1 MPSLRASITVLAP
14 IVASTA
20 LAQQGDQQGEPQP
33 PLPAA
38 WLAVDSPAR
47 TPEQTLST
55 LRVADGFR
63 VELVACEP
71 MVVAPVAMAFHPD
84 GSLWVVQMPGY
95 MSDIDGSR
103 EREPV
108 GSIVRLRDRDGDGR
122 MDERQ
127 VVLESLVLPR
137 SIAFHRDGVLVI
149 EPPHLL
155 WVRDADGDGRAE
167 STTIVA
173 SGFAGLDSPEHAGNA
188 LTWCHDGSFVPSQHH
203 AGFVPDGSGVVA
215 FATPVEGQWGQAI
228 DDFGRLLVTPNSDP
242 LLIDL
247 VPRWMASRTLGA
259 STIPGVPQRVVED
272 LRTWPAHLTPGIN
285 RAYRAGMLQEGRLV
299 QVTAACGPVINRDIV
314 LGEALRGDAFVC
326 APCANAV
333 KHYRI
338 AEQGTGP
345 RGEPVPVGGEFLAST
360 CERFRPC
367 DLKIG
372 PDGALYV
379 ADISRGIIQHRIFMT
394 SFLRAQVE
402 QRGLDRPIDQGRIWR
417 VVPVDRPLRTA
428 VDLTKADDAAL
439 VTLIA
444 GPSGHLRDQASRL
457 VVERH
462 QARADTGR
470 HHDAASTAGATTP
483 ARVVAQ
489 DRADPPVQAVAT
501 AQLDAAEVDEA
512 GMAVRGSL
520 MELARGVQVDPAVRH
535 SAASTLMLLGAG
547 DHALVEALSFDRDA
561 RLRTDAAL
569 HAAGALHAGGAA
581 APSIAVLERL
591 AQDPDRVVALAALA
605 ALGEIPDDGMFIDAV
620 ARIAAVKSVLKQA
633 PLRAALASGIKG
645 RSMLLLDRA
654 TRAASA
660 PAPEDGST
668 VASAGAVTAP
678 AMDARD
684 AGVRA
689 LLQDAAAQ
697 VLAHGNERL
706 NEALLELAARAS
718 TTQPQV
724 ASAILDR
731 VASWTKPASKD
742 ARVLRMR
749 GQPVGWGELIASGP
763 RAVRAAAVL
772 VDPQLS
778 WPGRDGYAMPKVE
791 LSAEQRGRLL
801 FGNCVGCHQ
810 ASGAGMPPVYPPL
823 RDSPFVTGD
832 PTRLVRILL
841 HGLEGEVEVDGV
853 TYRGVMPA
861 APIRSDADLALLA
874 TWLRTQWGHASSAV
888 STEFVARVRSADG
901 SRAGAWTATSLES
914 APPIDGAP

>member
-38 WLAVDSPAR
+38 WLAVDSPAQ

-155 WVRDADGDGRAE
+155 WARDADGDGRAE
-167 STTIVA
+167 LMTIVA

-417 VVPVDRPLRTA
+417 VVPVDRPLRAA

-439 VTLIA
+439 VTHIA

-457 VVERH
+457 LVDR
-462 QARADTGR
+462 RAHPAGTDATG
-470 HHDAASTAGATTP
+470 AA
-483 ARVVAQ
+483 
-489 DRADPPVQAVAT
+489 VQ
-501 AQLDAAEVDEA
+501 
-512 GMAVRGSL
+512 RSL
-520 MELARGVQVDPAVRH
+520 TELARGVQVDPAVRH

-654 TRAASA
+654 ARAASA

>member
-1 MPSLRASITVLAP
+1 
-14 IVASTA
+14 
-20 LAQQGDQQGEPQP
+20 
-33 PLPAA
+33 
-38 WLAVDSPAR
+38 
-47 TPEQTLST
+47 
-55 LRVADGFR
+55 
-63 VELVACEP
+63 
-71 MVVAPVAMAFHPD
+71 
-84 GSLWVVQMPGY
+84 
-95 MSDIDGSR
+95 
-103 EREPV
+103 
-108 GSIVRLRDRDGDGR
+108 
-122 MDERQ
+122 
-127 VVLESLVLPR
+127 
-137 SIAFHRDGVLVI
+137 
-149 EPPHLL
+149 
-155 WVRDADGDGRAE
+155 
-167 STTIVA
+167 
-173 SGFAGLDSPEHAGNA
+173 
-188 LTWCHDGSFVPSQHH
+188 
-203 AGFVPDGSGVVA
+203 
-215 FATPVEGQWGQAI
+215 
-228 DDFGRLLVTPNSDP
+228 
-242 LLIDL
+242 
-247 VPRWMASRTLGA
+247 
-259 STIPGVPQRVVED
+259 
-272 LRTWPAHLTPGIN
+272 
-285 RAYRAGMLQEGRLV
+285 
-299 QVTAACGPVINRDIV
+299 
-314 LGEALRGDAFVC
+314 
-326 APCANAV
+326 
-333 KHYRI
+333 
-338 AEQGTGP
+338 
-345 RGEPVPVGGEFLAST
+345 VGGEFLAST

-367 DLKIG
+367 DLKVG

-417 VVPVDRPLRTA
+417 VVPVDRPLRDA

-439 VTLIA
+439 VTHIA
-444 GPSGHLRDQASRL
+444 GPSGHLRDHASRL
-457 VVERH
+457 LVERH
-462 QARADTGR
+462 QARADIGR
-470 HHDAASTAGATTP
+470 HHDAASTAGATMA
-483 ARVVAQ
+483 AREVAQ
-489 DRADPPVQAVAT
+489 DRADPRVQAVDT
-501 AQLDAAEVDEA
+501 EQVDAA

-561 RLRTDAAL
+561 RLRADAAL
-569 HAAGALHAGGAA
+569 LAAGALHAGGAE
-581 APSIAVLERL
+581 APGIAVLERL

-620 ARIAAVKSVLKQA
+620 ARIAAVKSVLKQP

-654 TRAASA
+654 ARAASA
-660 PAPEDGST
+660 PASGNGST
-668 VASAGAVTAP
+668 VASARAVTAP

-841 HGLEGEVEVDGV
+841 HGLEGEVEVDDV

-888 STEFVARVRSADG
+888 TTDFVTRVRSADA
-901 SRAGAWTATSLES
+901 SRSGAWTLKSLDAAAKVDAT
-914 APPIDGAP
+914 P

>member
-1 MPSLRASITVLAP
+1 
-14 IVASTA
+14 
-20 LAQQGDQQGEPQP
+20 
-33 PLPAA
+33 
-38 WLAVDSPAR
+38 
-47 TPEQTLST
+47 
-55 LRVADGFR
+55 
-63 VELVACEP
+63 
-71 MVVAPVAMAFHPD
+71 
-84 GSLWVVQMPGY
+84 
-95 MSDIDGSR
+95 
-103 EREPV
+103 
-108 GSIVRLRDRDGDGR
+108 
-122 MDERQ
+122 
-127 VVLESLVLPR
+127 
-137 SIAFHRDGVLVI
+137 
-149 EPPHLL
+149 
-155 WVRDADGDGRAE
+155 
-167 STTIVA
+167 
-173 SGFAGLDSPEHAGNA
+173 
-188 LTWCHDGSFVPSQHH
+188 
-203 AGFVPDGSGVVA
+203 
-215 FATPVEGQWGQAI
+215 
-228 DDFGRLLVTPNSDP
+228 
-242 LLIDL
+242 
-247 VPRWMASRTLGA
+247 
-259 STIPGVPQRVVED
+259 
-272 LRTWPAHLTPGIN
+272 
-285 RAYRAGMLQEGRLV
+285 
-299 QVTAACGPVINRDIV
+299 
-314 LGEALRGDAFVC
+314 
-326 APCANAV
+326 
-333 KHYRI
+333 
-338 AEQGTGP
+338 
-345 RGEPVPVGGEFLAST
+345 
-360 CERFRPC
+360 
-367 DLKIG
+367 
-372 PDGALYV
+372 
-379 ADISRGIIQHRIFMT
+379 
-394 SFLRAQVE
+394 
-402 QRGLDRPIDQGRIWR
+402 
-417 VVPVDRPLRTA
+417 
-428 VDLTKADDAAL
+428 
-439 VTLIA
+439 
-444 GPSGHLRDQASRL
+444 
-457 VVERH
+457 
-462 QARADTGR
+462 
-470 HHDAASTAGATTP
+470 
-483 ARVVAQ
+483 
-489 DRADPPVQAVAT
+489 
-501 AQLDAAEVDEA
+501 
-512 GMAVRGSL
+512 MAVRGSL

-569 HAAGALHAGGAA
+569 LAAGALHAGGAE
-581 APSIAVLERL
+581 APGIAVLERL

-654 TRAASA
+654 ALAASA
-660 PAPEDGST
+660 PASGNGST
-668 VASAGAVTAP
+668 VASARAVTAP